1 MEIIFLMG
9 LSDAADPALI
19 FHNDNEGVIR
29 DEAAF
34 DVYEAT
40 PASSIQITH

>member
-1 MEIIFLMG
+1 MG

-19 FHNDNEGVIR
+19 FHNDNEEVIR

-34 DVYEAT
+34 DV
-40 PASSIQITH
+40 